1 MATTAKK
8 NDLMVLEGK
17 YPLIPISMIQL
28 AERPE
33 EGEESQKLFFN
44 PRSLDSFDTEAMAML
59 RESIQQDG
67 LQQPPIVRIFTKS
80 DDKNDIERVE
90 LIAGERRYRSISMLY
105 EQNAS
110 CYDEDS
116 KSMVSAKIL
125 YAKIPCKALYNISD
139 QQALRIAFK
148 ENNEHKSLS
157 TQEEINLVE
166 RLSARGMKQ
175 EEIGELLGTNVT
187 WVSQTANFRNEL
199 PLDAFNKLI
208 NGQITRH
215 VAVQILSFNPENR
228 ERLFK
233 EACLAEQNER
243 KKALEEIQDEL
254 EVAEDQEDI
263 ALQEQEEAASEGD
276 VIAAK
281 KAKKTAAA
289 AKKKALEA
297 LEQKS
302 KVQETQGVIKQG
314 HIIEGSRKAN
324 ITPKKVKML
333 NRAATQEFIVDIL
346 DSWLERGKVDD
357 ISNEEYPTLVL
368 KTAKAVASGI
378 LSGNTDVSN
387 ILRAVMVEEGVWS
400 EE

>member
-116 KSMVSAKIL
+116 KSMVSAKTL

>member
-8 NDLMVLEGK
+8 NDQMVLDGK

-105 EQNAS
+105 EQNAL

-116 KSMVSAKIL
+116 KSMVPAKKL

-199 PLDAFNKLI
+199 PLEAFNKLI

-228 ERLFK
+228 EQLFK
-233 EACLAEQNER
+233 EACRVEQNER

-254 EVAEDQEDI
+254 EVAEDLEDI

-276 VIAAK
+276 VTAAK

-297 LEQKS
+297 LQQKS

-387 ILRAVMVEEGVWS
+387 ILRAVMVEEGVWP